1 MPAKRCY
8 YEVLNV
14 AKSADD
20 SSIKASYRKLALEFH
35 PDRNPGDE
43 AVAIKFREVQEAF
56 EVLRDPDKRRRY
68 DRYGHAGMGEGMGA
82 GGGGGAEE
90 MMNAFGDLFGS
101 FFGGGGNRRQGGRD
115 LRLDMALD
123 LAEAARGGSK
133 SIEVSRK
140 EACGTCSGSG
150 AAPGTK
156 VARCRTCNGQG
167 VLLQGQ
173 GFFRIQRP
181 CHACGGRGE
190 TIPDPCRNCRGSGRV
205 DVKQEIEVRFPAG
218 IEDGMRG
225 RIAGYGEA
233 GPSGEPGDLYVFY
246 QVLPHP
252 FFQRDGADLHCEV
265 PVTFSQ
271 AALGGEILVP
281 TLLNGPTPIRLE
293 KGLQSGESIRL
304 PGKGMPSLQSKR
316 PGDLVVHV
324 RVETPRNLTPRQE
337 ELFRELAGIEDKEVS
352 PQRKSFMDRLKD
364 FFTGSSGDNPK
375 HAEQAATGGKS

>member
-1 MPAKRCY
+1 MPAKRCF

-14 AKSADD
+14 AKNADD
-20 SSIKASYRKLALEFH
+20 TAIKASYRKLALEYH

-43 AVAIKFREVQEAF
+43 AVAVKFREVQEAF
-56 EVLRDPDKRRRY
+56 EILRDPDKRRRY
-68 DRYGHAGMGEGMGA
+68 DRYGHAGLSEGMG
-82 GGGGGAEE
+82 GGSASAGAED

-101 FFGGGGNRRQGGRD
+101 FFGGGGNRRQGRRD

-123 LAEAARGGSK
+123 LSEAARGGSK
-133 SIEVSRK
+133 TIAVNRK
-140 EACGTCSGSG
+140 EACGTCSGTG
-150 AAPGTK
+150 AAPGTR
-156 VARCRTCNGQG
+156 VAKCRTCNGQG
-167 VLLQGQ
+167 VILQGQ

-205 DVKQEIEVRFPAG
+205 DVKQDIEVRFPAG

-233 GPSGEPGDLYVFY
+233 GPGGETGDLYVFY

-252 FFQRDGADLHCEV
+252 FFQRDGSDLHCEM

-271 AALGGEILVP
+271 AALGGEIQVP

-293 KGLQSGESIRL
+293 RGQQTGEEIRL
-304 PGKGMPSLQSKR
+304 PGKGMPNLQSKR

-324 RVETPRNLTPRQE
+324 RVETPRNLTARQE
-337 ELFRELAGIEDKEVS
+337 ELFRELAAIEDKDVS
-352 PQRKSFMDRLKD
+352 PQRKSVLDRIKE
-364 FFTGSSGDNPK
+364 FFTGSG
-375 HAEQAATGGKS
+375 HEGARQAEQPASGGK

>member
-1 MPAKRCY
+1 MPVKRCF

-14 AKSADD
+14 AKNADD
-20 SSIKASYRKLALEFH
+20 TAIKASYRKLALEYH

-43 AVAIKFREVQEAF
+43 AVAVKFREVQEAF
-56 EVLRDPDKRRRY
+56 EILRDPDKRRRY
-68 DRYGHAGMGEGMGA
+68 DRYGHAGLSDGMG
-82 GGGGGAEE
+82 GGSASAGAED

-133 SIEVSRK
+133 TISVNRK

-150 AAPGTK
+150 AAPGTR
-156 VARCRTCNGQG
+156 VAKCRTCNGQG
-167 VLLQGQ
+167 VILQGQ

-205 DVKQEIEVRFPAG
+205 DVKQDIEVRFPAG

-233 GPSGEPGDLYVFY
+233 GPGGETGDLYVFY

-252 FFQRDGADLHCEV
+252 FFQRDGSDLHCEV
-265 PVTFSQ
+265 PVTFSH
-271 AALGGEILVP
+271 AALGGEIPVP
-281 TLLNGPTPIRLE
+281 TLLNGPTPIRFE
-293 KGLQSGESIRL
+293 RGQQTCEEIRL
-304 PGKGMPSLQSKR
+304 PGKGMPNLQSKR

-324 RVETPRNLTPRQE
+324 RVETPRNLTARQE
-337 ELFRELAGIEDKEVS
+337 ELFRELAAIEDKDVS
-352 PQRKSFMDRLKD
+352 PQRKSFLDRIKD
-364 FFTGSSGDNPK
+364 FFTGSG
-375 HAEQAATGGKS
+375 HEGARQTEQPAPGGK